1 MTFHKHKDKIV
12 KGLAIL
18 MASLMILGA
27 LAPVVFADEQL
38 PGVEE
43 TDDSGSEDN
52 GDGDHTGDNEV
63 DDEDEEDNAEGEDT
77 GTDEEN
83 DGSNEDGEGDEDN
96 DPEEPVEEVKPL
108 VWNISLYPESRYE
121 DDWFNENTLYHRIRG
136 LYYNDPNNDGR
147 RTERLFIRMD
157 FTVDEGELAFP
168 NINNLISQV
177 GVYSD
182 NSNVS
187 MVDVD
192 FLNEIY
198 NMTTNNEDTGKNE
211 QQEFIDR
218 YIFSHNTTDKTRATL
233 YVPIKPLMSHMKYT
247 VRLSPGVVD
256 VINTTRPNATNET
269 KLWSFH
275 TMAVPSI
282 GEIDVIVQSILED
295 YDVREP
301 IIINGKYL
309 DRSVEVY
316 FNDIRAYR
324 VNLREDGGQ
333 QYLEVYLPR
342 GRNKLEAGLY
352 SITVENSGQH
362 ITELY
367 GTLSVVPSS
376 GYRLPPTEDL
386 NYGVTTSYGNV
397 SGLRRGEII
406 RLDHL
411 EPFKEQ
417 TLRNSLQ
424 RYVLRSPIVE
434 VRSSSTDL
442 SQFSVEIP
450 MDSGLYERYKVLRY
464 NEVSRLWEEESSY
477 LINVVDQKADIL
489 TYTTG
494 IYVVAEPKY

>member
-1 MTFHKHKDKIV
+1 MTFHRYKDKIV

-18 MASLMILGA
+18 LASLMILGA
-27 LAPVVFADEQL
+27 LAPVVFADE
-38 PGVEE
+38 PTEI
-43 TDDSGSEDN
+43 T
-52 GDGDHTGDNEV
+52 
-63 DDEDEEDNAEGEDT
+63 
-77 GTDEEN
+77 EEN
-83 DGSNEDGEGDEDN
+83 NGNEYEDN
-96 DPEEPVEEVKPL
+96 DADGENNGPENPVEEVKPL
-108 VWNISLYPESRYE
+108 VWNISLYPESRDE

-136 LYYNDPNNDGR
+136 LYYRDLNNDGR
-147 RTERLFIRMD
+147 RMERLFVRMD
-157 FTVDEGELAFP
+157 FTVDEGELTFS
-168 NINNLISQV
+168 NINNLIAGV

-182 NSNVS
+182 NSNIS

-218 YIFSHNTTDKTRATL
+218 YIFSYNTTDKTRATL

-247 VRLSPGVVD
+247 VRLSPGVVE
-256 VINTTRPNATNET
+256 VTNTTRPNTTNET
-269 KLWSFH
+269 RLWTFN

-282 GEIDVIVQSILED
+282 GEADVIVQSILED
-295 YDVREP
+295 YDVTEP
-301 IIINGKYL
+301 IIINGKFL
-309 DRSVEVY
+309 DRSVEVF

-324 VNLREDGGQ
+324 VNLREDGNQ

-352 SITVENSGQH
+352 SIIIQNSGQH
-362 ITELY
+362 VRELY

-376 GYRLPPTEDL
+376 GYRLPPTEDFS
-386 NYGVTTSYGNV
+386 YGVATPYGNV

-424 RYVLRSPIVE
+424 GYILRSPIVE
-434 VRSSSTDL
+434 ISSSNTNL
-442 SQFSVEIP
+442 SRFSAEIP
-450 MDSGLYERYKVLRY
+450 MDNGQYEKYKVLRY
-464 NEVSRLWEEESSY
+464 NDVSRLWEEESSY

-494 IYVVAEPKY
+494 IYVVVEPKY